1 MPQKLLM
8 FSGSNGHPAAQDTG
22 PLEPV
27 LTELIIPYAG
37 HYKISDDR
45 DLNNARWVLNLITH
59 NPDAFDSS
67 RFEGHVTASAFVI
80 CSDASH
86 VLLTHHA
93 KLDCWL
99 QLGGHC
105 DGERDPAA
113 VALREAREESGLD
126 EIRSIKGGI
135 FDIDVHQIS
144 EHRGTPAHLHYD
156 IRYLF
161 KADRFADLT
170 LSRESKALAWVPIA
184 DLQSI
189 TNKPSVLVLKR
200 KLQCL

>member
-1 MPQKLLM
+1 MPQKMLM
-8 FSGSNGHPAAQDTG
+8 LSGTGGHPAPQ
-22 PLEPV
+22 ESENFQPV

-37 HYKISDDR
+37 HYKITDDR

-59 NPDAFDSS
+59 NPDAFESS
-67 RFEGHVTASAFVI
+67 RLEGHVTASAFVI
-80 CSDASH
+80 CHDASH

-105 DGERDPAA
+105 DGLRDPAA
-113 VALREAREESGLD
+113 AALREAQEESGLD
-126 EIRSIKGGI
+126 DIRPVSRGI
-135 FDIDVHQIS
+135 FDIDVHQIP
-144 EHRGTPAHLHYD
+144 EHCGTPAHLHYD
-156 IRYLF
+156 IRFLF

-170 LSRESKALAWVPIA
+170 LSAESKALAWVPIA

-189 TNKPSVLVLKR
+189 TSKPSVLVLKR
-200 KLQCL
+200 KLECL